1 MIYYSLMKTPN
12 SYIKTVRYAVQGVF
26 LLLTLFIGYR
36 FYDFVMQFT
45 GPGHPLVQRPP
56 SIEAFLPIAGLM
68 SFKFFLFTG
77 FVEPAHPAAFIMF
90 VAAVTTSLVM
100 KKGFCGWIC
109 PVGTV
114 SQYFW
119 MAGEKIF
126 GRNFRMEKFT
136 DGALRSLKYILMSLF
151 LLLIGVAMAP
161 NMMVLFFIS
170 DYYKVAD
177 VRTMQFFTNMSAV
190 TFWVLIGI
198 GGLSLFYKNFWCRY
212 LCPYGAL
219 LGLVSRF
226 GPVKIRRS
234 EKACTH
240 CRACSESCPSLLD
253 VEKQEVVSSPEC
265 FGCMTC
271 VGSCPAPGALD
282 ITARA
287 GRGRRVFRPYLYPAV
302 LIAIFYLIIGLG
314 MATGTWHSQIP
325 REEYSRIIP
334 GLVNPVAAETH

>member
-12 SYIKTVRYAVQGVF
+12 SYIKTIRYAVQGVF

-36 FYDFVMQFT
+36 FYEFVMQFT
-45 GPGHPLVQRPP
+45 TPGHPLVQRPP
-56 SIEAFLPIAGLM
+56 SVEAFLPIAGLM

-77 FVEPAHPAAFIMF
+77 IVEPAHPAAFIMF

-109 PVGTV
+109 PIGTV

-119 MAGEKIF
+119 MAGERIF
-126 GRNFRMEKFT
+126 GRNFRMGKFT
-136 DGALRSLKYILMSLF
+136 DAAVRSLKYILMSLF
-151 LLLIGVAMAP
+151 LLFIGVAMAP

-177 VRTMQFFTNMSAV
+177 VRTMQFFTNMSVV

-198 GGLSLFYKNFWCRY
+198 GGMSLFYKNFWCRY

-219 LGLVSRF
+219 LGLASRF

-271 VGSCPAPGALD
+271 VSSCPAQGALD
-282 ITARA
+282 ITAGA
-287 GRGRRVFRPYLYPAV
+287 GRGRRVFQPSLYPVV
-302 LIAIFYLIIGLG
+302 LIVIFYLIIGLG
-314 MATGTWHSQIP
+314 MATGTWHSQVP
-325 REEYSRIIP
+325 LEEYSRIIP
-334 GLVNPVAAETH
+334 GLIK

>member
-1 MIYYSLMKTPN
+1 MIYYSSMKTPN
-12 SYIKTVRYAVQGVF
+12 SYIKTIRYAVQGVF
-26 LLLTLFIGYR
+26 LLLTLFIGFR
-36 FYDFVMQFT
+36 FYDFVMQFA

-77 FVEPAHPAAFIMF
+77 IVEPAHPAAFIMF

-119 MAGEKIF
+119 MAGERIF
-126 GRNFRMEKFT
+126 GGNFRMEKFT
-136 DGALRSLKYILMSLF
+136 DATLRSLKYILLSLF

-170 DYYKVAD
+170 DYYKVAE
-177 VRTMQFFTNMSAV
+177 VRTMQFFTNMSVV

-240 CRACSESCPSLLD
+240 CRACTESCPSLLD

-271 VGSCPAPGALD
+271 VSSCPAQGALD

-287 GRGRRVFRPYLYPAV
+287 GRGRRIFKPYLYPVV
-302 LIAIFYLIIGLG
+302 LIAIFYFIIGLG
-314 MATGTWHSQIP
+314 MATGAWHSQIP

-334 GLVNPVAAETH
+334 GLIK